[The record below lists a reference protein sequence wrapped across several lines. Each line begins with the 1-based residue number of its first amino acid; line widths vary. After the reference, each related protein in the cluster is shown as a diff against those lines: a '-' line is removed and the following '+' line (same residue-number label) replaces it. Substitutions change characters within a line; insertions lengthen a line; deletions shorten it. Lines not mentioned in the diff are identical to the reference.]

1 MWGWLSLLWWLGW
14 SGPIVRVFA
23 GGDGGEGA
31 GNGGSDTTG
40 VLEPGINLV
49 GAGNTECGD
58 GEGDDTGD
66 GVDGLSDVPGGVGDA
81 AVELELLWVDDV
93 LCVLWHSC
101 FSFLVCTGLVVE

>member
-1 MWGWLSLLWWLGW
+1 M
-14 SGPIVRVFA
+14 FA

-58 GEGDDTGD
+58 GEGDDAGD

-81 AVELELLWVDDV
+81 AVELELLWVEVSRV
-93 LCVLWHSC
+93 L
-101 FSFLVCTGLVVE
+101 FLGICLDFHYFLGRVGFPK